1 MPRSSSYDNL
11 IKMEPK
17 RIFAYVG
24 TYHPN
29 GQGVHLVEC
38 DAVTGKLYNKKI
50 VSDLID
56 AAQLVLSASGNELY
70 VASEI
75 SNYKNTHAGLI
86 VAYKTNRQDGS
97 LTEINRV
104 SSAGAEPAYITIH
117 PSGKYVMAANYK
129 SGSVAIF
136 PIREDGGIFDSCCIK
151 QSIGIPNSP
160 RPQAADHGSFA
171 FSDHDGPHAHMIE
184 SAPEGKF
191 VFSTDVGLDRIYQWH
206 FNEINGQLIAN
217 NPAYIMASSKGAGP
231 RHFVF
236 HPKLDLVYLLNE
248 QASIITRYHFNRQTG
263 ILKML
268 DSVSS
273 LPSNYRGT
281 SFASSILI
289 SQDGRHLYAGNR
301 LHNSIAHFLI
311 NEQGD
316 MALAE
321 HVWTEGDSPRTMT
334 FSPKGDFFYIMNQHS
349 DNITQFKVGQESGTL
364 TFINSYVDI
373 GSPSQLVFLQN
384 NEYVNK

>member
-1 MPRSSSYDNL
+1 MASKRS
-11 IKMEPK
+11 
-17 RIFAYVG
+17 FAYVG

-29 GQGVHLVEC
+29 GQGIHLVEC
-38 DAVTGKLYNKKI
+38 DAVTGKLYNKKV

-56 AAQLVLSASGNELY
+56 AAQLVLSASGKELY
-70 VASEI
+70 VASEVN
-75 SNYKNTHAGLI
+75 NYKDTHAGLL
-86 VAYKTNRQDGS
+86 VAYKTNWQDGS

-104 SSAGAEPAYITIH
+104 SSAGAEPAYITLH

-136 PIREDGGIFDSCCIK
+136 PIQKEGGLSECCCIK
-151 QSIGIPNSP
+151 QSTGTPSSP

-206 FNEINGQLIAN
+206 FNEINGQLIEN
-217 NPAYIMASSKGAGP
+217 SPAYIMSSSKGAGP

-236 HPKLDLVYLLNE
+236 HPKLELVYLLNE
-248 QASIITRYHFNRQTG
+248 QASIITRYHFNKQTG
-263 ILKML
+263 RLKML

-273 LPSNYRGT
+273 LPANYRGT
-281 SFASSILI
+281 SFASSIVI
-289 SQDGRHLYAGNR
+289 SQNGRHLYAGNR

-316 MALAE
+316 MTLAE
-321 HVWTEGDSPRTMT
+321 HVWTEGDFPRTMT
-334 FSPKGDFFYIMNQHS
+334 FSPKGDFFYVMNQRS
-349 DNITQFKVGQESGTL
+349 DNITQFKVEPESGTL
-364 TFINSYVDI
+364 VFINSYVDI

-384 NEYVNK
+384 IEHVNK

>member
-1 MPRSSSYDNL
+1 MSRSSSYAKLTN
-11 IKMEPK
+11 EETK
-17 RIFAYVG
+17 RSFAYVG

-38 DAVTGKLYNKKI
+38 DPVTGKLYNKKI

-70 VASEI
+70 VASEV
-75 SNYKNTHAGLI
+75 SNYKGTHAGLI
-86 VAYKTNRQDGS
+86 VAYKTNWQDGS

-104 SSAGAEPAYITIH
+104 SSAGEEPAYITLH

-136 PIREDGGIFDSCCIK
+136 PIREDGGLSESCCVK
-151 QSIGIPNSP
+151 QSIGTPSSP

-206 FNEINGQLIAN
+206 FNEMSGQLIAN

-236 HPKLDLVYLLNE
+236 HPKLDIVYLLNE
-248 QASIITRYHFNRQTG
+248 QASIITSYHFNKKTG
-263 ILKML
+263 RLKMR
-268 DSVSS
+268 SSISS
-273 LPSNYRGT
+273 LPVNYRGT
-281 SFASSILI
+281 SFASNIVI
-289 SQDGRHLYAGNR
+289 SQNGCHLYAGNR

-316 MALAE
+316 MTLSE

-334 FSPKGDFFYIMNQHS
+334 FSPKEDFFYIMNQGS
-349 DNITQFKVGQESGTL
+349 DNITQFKVEPENSTL
-364 TFINSYVDI
+364 VFINSYLDI

-384 NEYVNK
+384 IEQLTK